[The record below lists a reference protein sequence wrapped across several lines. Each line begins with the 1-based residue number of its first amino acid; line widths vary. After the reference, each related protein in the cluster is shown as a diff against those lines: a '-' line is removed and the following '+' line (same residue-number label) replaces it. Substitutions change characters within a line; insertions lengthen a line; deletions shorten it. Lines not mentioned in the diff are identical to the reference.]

1 MPSYWQV
8 FGAQQLVSVSP
19 VQTPPFA
26 VQVGW
31 VGREQWRTPVV
42 GSGTHGAPP
51 QHWSLN
57 WQTFA
62 VVTFAGS
69 AAGMQQA
76 GLFAS

>member
-1 MPSYWQV
+1 MPEQHSFDPGV
-8 FGAQQLVSVSP
+8 HPVPTGLQLVCT
-19 VQTPPFA
+19 VQTSFPF
-26 VQVGW
+26 G
-31 VGREQWRTPVV
+31 P
-42 GSGTHGAPP
+42 GTHGAPP